1 MKSRCAAALVI
12 LAGMALACARSPN
25 SPDDHPI
32 TDGPAGRTYTNRNLG
47 FQVTIPKPL
56 DLSWGMS
63 IQTLHHTGVLA
74 DGTSLSVFIKA
85 PQGRGGFEPILSIDP
100 FPVSQN
106 EKLADLGARA
116 AKDFAQSYGNYRESA
131 HRVIEVAGG
140 PAEQWTF
147 RAQATGQGD
156 RFTVTL
162 LINGKLVYILQGSG
176 IEGYYPTEEYESILK
191 TFKFL

>member
-1 MKSRCAAALVI
+1 MRSRCAAALAV

-32 TDGPAGRTYTNRNLG
+32 TDGPAGRTYTNRSLG
-47 FQVTIPKPL
+47 FQVTLPKPL
-56 DLSWGMS
+56 DQSWGMS
-63 IQTLHHTGVLA
+63 IQTLHHTGVLS
-74 DGTSLSVFIKA
+74 DGTSLSVFITA
-85 PQGRGGFEPILSIDP
+85 PQGRGGFQPTFSIDP

-106 EKLADLGARA
+106 EKLSDLGARA
-116 AKDFAQSYGNYRESA
+116 AKDFAQSYGNYRETA
-131 HRVIEVAGG
+131 HQVIQVAGG

-147 RAQATGQGD
+147 RTQTTGRGD

-162 LINGKLVYILQGSG
+162 LINGRLAYILQGTG
-176 IEGYYPTEEYESILK
+176 IEGYYPTEEYASILK